1 MGGELWTIVEP
12 FFLAAQEVLSQSQ
25 VPDQQQLPAHGNS
38 EPFTLEQRIGGEQEQ
53 GTKKMGSRMELI
65 GSRVRS
71 QALETKM
78 EISSLLVPSKT
89 SHSQG
94 H

>member
-1 MGGELWTIVEP
+1 M
-12 FFLAAQEVLSQSQ
+12 LSSG
-25 VPDQQQLPAHGNS
+25 DNERLDG
-38 EPFTLEQRIGGEQEQ
+38 IQEQ
-53 GTKKMGSRMELI
+53 KARCNSVVADGSASDLGITGAGDKEDGESNGAYRPLLRFK
-65 GSRVRS
+65 GVRS

>member
-1 MGGELWTIVEP
+1 MG
-12 FFLAAQEVLSQSQ
+12 Q
-25 VPDQQQLPAHGNS
+25 H
-38 EPFTLEQRIGGEQEQ
+38 RIGGEQEQ